1 MPALQVRG
9 SYMQTKTDRRVMDVG
24 AGNGI
29 LSLFAIQAGAR
40 IVYAVEASNVVG
52 CLHHLVASAE
62 GDNDAPNAWLRDRL
76 AVVHG
81 V

>member
-1 MPALQVRG
+1 
-9 SYMQTKTDRRVMDVG
+9 
-24 AGNGI
+24 
-29 LSLFAIQAGAR
+29 LFAIQAGAR